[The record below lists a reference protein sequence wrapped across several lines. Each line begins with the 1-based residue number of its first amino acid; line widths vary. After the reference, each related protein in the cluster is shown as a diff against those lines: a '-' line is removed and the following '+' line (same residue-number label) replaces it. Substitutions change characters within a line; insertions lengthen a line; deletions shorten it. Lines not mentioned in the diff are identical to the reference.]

1 MGSVYNPRHP
11 HHCVVYRM
19 AGETEFSPGERVVL
33 YDGACRKY
41 TTRSSRTSTAMMT
54 SQYTLS
60 IPEVVKALAGDRVE
74 VDDYIGHFEGVV
86 TEVTCNNIGTQ
97 DKGHWGGTDIYWNSW
112 KH

>member
-1 MGSVYNPRHP
+1 MV
-11 HHCVVYRM
+11 
-19 AGETEFSPGERVVL
+19 GETEFSSGERVVL
-33 YDGACRKY
+33 YEGPCRKY

-60 IPEVVKALAGDRVE
+60 VPAIVQALAGDRVE

-86 TEVTCNNIGTQ
+86 TEVTCNNIGLQ
-97 DKGHWGGTDIYWNSW
+97 DKGPCGGTDIFWNSW